1 MKKRIIFTSV
11 ALGILLVLLINTYL
25 DIQYGVD
32 ILAPTRSA
40 VGLTATEK
48 NWISQ
53 HGKIVY
59 GSDYNSPPLRYID
72 PGNGQYSGFI
82 VDYISALSVELGLE
96 FELAPANS
104 WDEAILKL
112 KNRETDFVDMIYSEK
127 RDQVYDFSEKVYTL
141 RGAVLVDAGDTG
153 VKTYRDLA
161 GKRVAVPRGDF
172 AHDFLLGQDL
182 GIQFTNTQNI
192 KEGIQLLL
200 EGRVDAV
207 VGDEPVIIYYRDSL
221 QAKDRLRI
229 LDEPMYEN
237 DACLA
242 VPEGSPQLLSILNK
256 GIRSLEKKH
265 LMVQVQRKWFG
276 IAIPEESVDEQKI
289 SLLIAIF
296 TLGVALIAF
305 LFYSWNKLLKN
316 EIDKRTRQLFESR
329 NQLQTTFDGLPHF
342 LIVVDQDQRIV
353 NVNQSFCQAAGLT
366 KVQVLGQELASFQA
380 QLPESIA
387 DTVRAAIFSAQPRH
401 EEFRREHKIYFLN
414 VFPLQDE
421 EGVVHSALLLV
432 QDITQARIGAQ
443 QLLQNRKMAA
453 VGQLA
458 AGVAH
463 EIRNPLGLIRNYCY
477 VLKTTTDPNNIAKSI
492 SGIESSVERAG
503 EIIDNLLN
511 FSRLSS
517 DRIEATDMGKF
528 INGILELEIKT
539 QKTPGINCQVK
550 YEQGLVCSIKQEPM
564 KHILTNLISNAM
576 DAMPQGGDLTIT
588 CFRDQDRLFIECRD
602 TGSGIGKE
610 DLEHIFNPFFTTKE
624 PGKGVGLGLYI
635 VFQEVEKCGGE
646 IRVQSEPGQG
656 TTFYVVIP
664 LKE

>member
-11 ALGILLVLLINTYL
+11 ALGILLILLINTYL

-32 ILAPTRSA
+32 VLSPARSG
-40 VGLTATEK
+40 VSLTVQEK
-48 NWISQ
+48 SWISR
-53 HGKIVY
+53 HGKIIY

-96 FELAPANS
+96 FELKPANT
-104 WDEAILKL
+104 WDEGILKL

-127 RDQVYDFSEKVYTL
+127 RDQVYDFSDKVYTL
-141 RGAVLVDAGDTG
+141 RGAVLVADGET
-153 VKTYRDLA
+153 KIKSYQDLA
-161 GKRVAVPRGDF
+161 GKKVAVPKGDF
-172 AHDFLLGQDL
+172 AHDFLLGQEL
-182 GIQFTNTQNI
+182 GIQFANTQNI
-192 KEGIQLLL
+192 KDGIQLLL
-200 EGRVDAV
+200 DGSVDAV

-221 QAKDRLRI
+221 QAKDKLRI

-242 VPEGSPQLLSILNK
+242 VPENSPELLSILNK
-256 GIRSLEKKH
+256 GIKSLEKKQ

-276 IAIPEESVDEQKI
+276 IAIPEESADQRKI

-296 TLGVALIAF
+296 SLGVALIAF

-342 LIVVDQDQRIV
+342 LIVVDQDLEIV
-353 NVNQSFCQAAGLT
+353 NVNQSFCQAAGMT
-366 KVQVLGQELASFQA
+366 KEQVLGQQLVRFQA
-380 QLPESIA
+380 QLPADIA
-387 DTVRAAIFSAQPRH
+387 ALVKAAIVSAAPRH
-401 EEFRREHKIYFLN
+401 EEFRRELKIYFLN
-414 VFPLQDE
+414 IFPLKDE

-432 QDITQARIGAQ
+432 QDVTQVRIGAQ

-477 VLKTTTDPNNIAKSI
+477 VLKTTTDPNNVAKSI

-517 DRIEATDMGKF
+517 DRIEATEMGRF

-539 QKTPGINCQVK
+539 QKTPGISCQVK
-550 YEQGLVCSIKQEPM
+550 CEQGLICNIKQEPM

-576 DAMPQGGDLTIT
+576 DAMPAGGDLTIT
-588 CFRDQDRLFIECRD
+588 CFRDQNRLFIECRD

-624 PGKGVGLGLYI
+624 PGKGTGLGLYI

-646 IRVQSEPGQG
+646 IRVQSVPGQG